1 MVAFKGERCS
11 KFLWRRENLI
21 WGYLAFYWGLESP
34 LETII
39 SISII
44 CISDASCDLDNT
56 KQEIIYHE
64 LEQNRIAERYNFIVC
79 IFENFSQQV
88 PVTI

>member
-1 MVAFKGERCS
+1 MG
-11 KFLWRRENLI
+11 
-21 WGYLAFYWGLESP
+21 GLESP
-34 LETII
+34 LETTI

-79 IFENFSQQV
+79 IFENFSQQI